1 MPILV
6 IAQAPA
12 APALP
17 PHLKALAARGYR
29 RIPLTLLS
37 TGHLEVMGAV
47 GGKPVRVL
55 LDTGAAS
62 TVADREWATSAGFT
76 LRPLGIK
83 GAGAG
88 SVALDL
94 ALVEGAELSI
104 GGIRLFRIPVLAIDL
119 REVRAALRQQGVE
132 PPDLVLGGDVLKAW
146 SAVIDYPTAT
156 LWLAPQR

>member
-1 MPILV
+1 MPIPV

-83 GAGAG
+83 GAG